1 VLLNQFPLPDLP
13 ETLITSLVFLHRVH
27 PITRGWTLQELL
39 APLTV
44 EFCDRDWKIIGTRA
58 NLARQIRNASGVPE
72 VFLKGERQPHEA
84 SIAMRMS
91 WLSRRT
97 TTIPEDIA
105 YCVLELFNVNMPLLY
120 GEGEK
125 AFMRL
130 QQEIIKGSDDESI
143 FAWTFDGPKWGMLAP
158 SPRVFQDSKNV
169 VNIRLYPEE
178 RMPFFLT
185 NKGLEIRSSSQTNA
199 LDNVDPSTLL
209 PMGYPTHTV
218 TLGCFFGNREGMT
231 DQDPSVEEMWENSAI
246 TIKLRRGGPLWS
258 RVNCKELGRIRFSG
272 CEKREN
278 GTYEGRGVQRVYIV
292 RQPTPGT

>member
-1 VLLNQFPLPDLP
+1 
-13 ETLITSLVFLHRVH
+13 
-27 PITRGWTLQELL
+27 
-39 APLTV
+39 LTV

-105 YCVLELFNVNMPLLY
+105 CCVLGLFNVNMPLLY

-158 SPRVFQDSKNV
+158 SPRVFQDAKNV

-178 RMPFFLT
+178 RMPFF
-185 NKGLEIRSSSQTNA
+185 
-199 LDNVDPSTLL
+199 
-209 PMGYPTHTV
+209 
-218 TLGCFFGNREGMT
+218 F
-231 DQDPSVEEMWENSAI
+231 
-246 TIKLRRGGPLWS
+246 
-258 RVNCKELGRIRFSG
+258 
-272 CEKREN
+272 
-278 GTYEGRGVQRVYIV
+278 
-292 RQPTPGT
+292 